1 MLDTNRDAN
10 AEMVEKGDTDNVEG
24 EKDEK
29 GEKKGGRGC
38 GCWIVLLLVILAGA
52 GGGAYVGGTTLLR
65 TEKPLPLE
73 PEITDLLK
81 RVIMIPGEFADM
93 RMPITTTSALG
104 KTLFVE
110 GDYKNRLAQSCA
122 ICHGS
127 GIGDTQLGASM
138 YPPAN
143 DLTKQPT
150 QSKSDGQLF
159 WLIAH
164 GLNLTGMP
172 AWGQKYVVNPR
183 YGYTDEEIWSLVK
196 YVRELPELT
205 KGQGK

>member
-1 MLDTNRDAN
+1 VLDTNRDTN
-10 AEMVEKGDTDNVEG
+10 AEMVEKGDTDND

-29 GEKKGGRGC
+29 DQKKGRGC
-38 GCWIVLLLVILAGA
+38 GCWIVLLLVLLAGA

-65 TEKPLPLE
+65 TEKPLPFE
-73 PEITDLLK
+73 PEATDLLK
-81 RVIMIPGEFADM
+81 RVLMIPGEFGDM
-93 RMPITTTSALG
+93 RMPVTTTAEIG
-104 KTLFVE
+104 KRLFTE
-110 GDYKNRLAQSCA
+110 GDYTNRLATACA
-122 ICHGS
+122 TCHGS

-143 DLTKQPT
+143 DLTRQPT

-172 AWGQKYVVNPR
+172 AWGRNYVIPARN
-183 YGYTDEEIWSLVK
+183 GYTDEEIWSLVK
-196 YVRELPELT
+196 YVRELP
-205 KGQGK
+205 KIVNGQGK